1 MENYSIAFFI
11 GLLGSLHCVG
21 MCGPIA
27 FALPLKKSSK
37 LYQVFG
43 AVIYNFGRIIT
54 YALLGFIFGFFGQG
68 IKLASS
74 QQFLS
79 IAIGVILIAS
89 VFFPLSWLNKLN
101 PNNKIIQLIGSVKQQ
116 LGLLLRSSKPFNLL
130 RIGLLNGFLPCGL
143 VYTALGG
150 AIATGNTQE
159 GVWFM
164 VFFGLGTLPLMFL
177 AVQFANFVSLAFRN
191 KIRKIFPFLLVLIGV
206 LFVLRGLNLN
216 IPYLSPKINVERP
229 FVQDCD

>member
-1 MENYSIAFFI
+1 MENYSVAFLI

-27 FALPLKKSSK
+27 FALPLKRSSK
-37 LYQVFG
+37 TYKITG
-43 AVIYNFGRIIT
+43 ALIYNFGRIIT
-54 YALLGFIFGFFGQG
+54 YALLGFVFGFFGQG

-79 IAIGVILIAS
+79 LFIGFLLIAS
-89 VFFPLSWLNKLN
+89 VFIPLNWLNKLN
-101 PNNKIIQLIGSVKQQ
+101 PSSKIVRLVNTFKQQ
-116 LGLLLRSSKPFNLL
+116 LGLLLKSSKPFNLL
-130 RIGLLNGFLPCGL
+130 RIGMLNGFLPCGL
-143 VYTALGG
+143 VYTAIGG
-150 AIATGNTQE
+150 AIATGNTIQ
-159 GVWFM
+159 GIWFM
-164 VFFGLGTLPLMFL
+164 FFFGLGTLSLMFL
-177 AVQFANFVSLAFRN
+177 AVQLANFVSLTIRN
-191 KIRKIFPFLLVLIGV
+191 KIRKIFPYLLVLIGI

>member
-27 FALPLKKSSK
+27 FALPLKNTSR
-37 LYQVFG
+37 LYQLFG
-43 AVIYNFGRIIT
+43 ATVYNFGRVVT
-54 YALLGFIFGFFGQG
+54 YALLGFVFGFFGQG

-79 IAIGVILIAS
+79 IAIGVILILS
-89 VFFPLSWLNKLN
+89 VFFPAKWVNKFT
-101 PNNKIIQLIGSVKQQ
+101 PNGKITLFINAVKQQ

-130 RIGLLNGFLPCGL
+130 KIGVLNGFLPCGL
-143 VYTALGG
+143 VYTAIGG
-150 AIATGNTQE
+150 AIATGNTQT
-159 GVWFM
+159 GVFFM
-164 VFFGLGTLPLMFL
+164 IFFGLGTIPLMFFTT
-177 AVQFANFVSLAFRN
+177 QFATVVSVSIRN
-191 KIRKIFPFLLVLIGV
+191 KIKKVLPYLLVLIGL
-206 LFVLRGLNLN
+206 LFILRGLNLN

-229 FVQDCD
+229 FIQDCE